1 VPLRL
6 LIADD
11 NKFVRF
17 GVRIALSDK
26 QDWQI
31 CGEVTNG
38 QEAVGKVQELSPD
51 VVILDPSKGFEIPAQ
66 IRLIAPRTKIV
77 FFTPHDVPAAAR
89 QIIGADAF
97 VSQTAS
103 AQELIATIQRVSGE
117 PRQSLANAKSV

>member
-1 VPLRL
+1 LV
-6 LIADD
+6 ADD

-38 QEAVGKVQELSPD
+38 QEAVGKVLELSPD
-51 VVILDPSKGFEIPAQ
+51 VVLLDPSNGFEVPAQ
-66 IRLIAPRTKIV
+66 IRLLAPRTKIV
-77 FFTPHDVPAAAR
+77 FFTPRDVPVSAR
-89 QIIGADAF
+89 QIVVADAF
-97 VSQTAS
+97 ISQTVS

-117 PRQSLANAKSV
+117 PRQSRANTKSV